1 MVSLTSKSH
10 VFRGRISLFR
20 IRHTKIETLLPLTLL
35 IAIAMP
41 ANFLCSVLGQELDV
55 IPELIIDDG
64 MNNSPVLNRAELNQ
78 TELNQTEL
86 SQTQLNQTQLNQPQV
101 ILDSTTQPI
110 VEHYSDPHVIYESEY
125 VQPGVEFGAGSG
137 MPGTVESQYYDSTFA
152 DPINFGTP
160 LLHLATDFSSEM
172 LDFQNRQTSKER
184 FLLEHS
190 RRNGGQ
196 PMATLGFQ
204 FRGSALFAE
213 TNTADKFSY
222 LGRFPTDF
230 EGTAASDIRLLQ
242 ANQGF
247 SFTFSPKVHGHF
259 ETLFSDVFSFDDSK
273 QGSFQVRQAYV
284 VFGDFEQSPFY
295 AYLGKKTIGF
305 GDMGT
310 LSPFTQAVPWHYF
323 AALAEGGGIG
333 FDNGRLHWSIAA
345 LNGSRGIRVSD
356 SESRGDL
363 NNFAANILFRIP
375 TRREGTYAQL
385 GAGYLNGSI
394 YDGNTAE
401 HLDAGVSG
409 ERNGVWD
416 INAYAK
422 IQRLHLAA
430 EYLQT
435 ESPWPV
441 TDHRVSGYRGEAA
454 WDSQFFG
461 SPARWSLSWSEGKQG
476 SPGTPFEFNRQAVV
490 GYSIQPNAYARYSLE
505 YVRSS
510 GFAPLMNITRA
521 SDRDVIQDSIV
532 FGVNLTL

>member
-1 MVSLTSKSH
+1 MPFIVMTASLVLSGFCSS
-10 VFRGRISLFR
+10 VVGQDL
-20 IRHTKIETLLPLTLL
+20 ET
-35 IAIAMP
+35 
-41 ANFLCSVLGQELDV
+41 V
-55 IPELIIDDG
+55 PELIIEEG
-64 MNNSPVLNRAELNQ
+64 LTNSPI
-78 TELNQTEL
+78 
-86 SQTQLNQTQLNQPQV
+86 LNQPQG
-101 ILDSTTQPI
+101 IIEQLSQPI
-110 VEHYSDPHVIYESEY
+110 EHYAADPHIIYESEY
-125 VQPGVEFGAGSG
+125 VDSEYPNAQIINEPSYFDANSLS
-137 MPGTVESQYYDSTFA
+137 MPL
-152 DPINFGTP
+152 IN
-160 LLHLATDFSSEM
+160 LATDFSSEM

-190 RRNGGQ
+190 RRHGGQ

-204 FRGSALFAE
+204 FRGSALVAE

-230 EGTAASDIRLLQ
+230 EGTRASDIRLLQ

-247 SFTFSPKVHGHF
+247 SFTFSPKVHGHL
-259 ETLFSDVFSFDDSK
+259 ETLYSDVFSFDDPK

-284 VFGDFEQSPFY
+284 VFGDFDRTPFY
-295 AYLGKKTIGF
+295 AYLGKKTVGF

-323 AALAEGGGIG
+323 AALAEGGGVG
-333 FDNGRLHWSIAA
+333 FDNGQLHWSLAA

-356 SESRGDL
+356 SETKGDL
-363 NNFAANILFRIP
+363 NNFAANVLLRVP
-375 TRREGTYAQL
+375 TTLDGTYLQL

-394 YDGNTAE
+394 YDGAAAE
-401 HLDAGVSG
+401 HLDTSISG

-416 INAYAK
+416 VNAYAK
-422 IQRLHLAA
+422 IRRLHLAA

-454 WDSQFFG
+454 WDSRLLG

-476 SPGTPFEFNRQAVV
+476 RPGTEFEFNQQFVFGYAV
-490 GYSIQPNAYARYSLE
+490 QPNPNARYSVE
-505 YVRSS
+505 YVRSM
-510 GFAPLMNITRA
+510 GFAPLLNITTV